1 MPAFLQE
8 DLIEDCLEREQGLL
22 VQIMP
27 ANQELLFR
35 IDTFLGPMG
44 VWVEGIKGACSSAQM
59 SLLQHFS
66 PASRVCVSDS
76 VPTHP
81 KPPEQVRSGRELS
94 RG

>member
-35 IDTFLGPMG
+35 TDTFLEPMG
-44 VWVEGIKGACSSAQM
+44 PRW
-59 SLLQHFS
+59 
-66 PASRVCVSDS
+66 RVL
-76 VPTHP
+76 
-81 KPPEQVRSGRELS
+81 KELAAML
-94 RG
+94 R